1 MKKLFISILIIII
14 SACNLQAQVTKAPA
28 YPLIT
33 HDPYFSIWSFNDTL
47 YNAPTKHWTGINHSL
62 TGFIKVDGKTYRFM
76 GSEDALFKD
85 VLPAADVNNYPVK
98 YTETKPTGEW
108 TLPAFYDGD
117 WKTGLAPFG
126 ADKGGGAPNTAWT
139 SDNLYTRRVFD
150 LKESDLKKL
159 YLKMDHDD
167 NVHVYLN
174 GKLVYEK
181 NGWTDN
187 RYNIIPLADSVLQF
201 LKQKNNVLAI
211 HVENTA
217 GGQWLDAGLVTDAEK
232 IEQAIPTAI
241 QTGLLVTA
249 TQTKYHFTCG
259 QVDLAVT
266 FTSPLLMNDLQ
277 LLSRPIS
284 YITFDVKSND
294 HKLHNAEIL
303 INTSSNLS
311 VNTPNQQVIAQPV
324 KVNGL
329 KVLQVG
335 TTAQPILQ
343 KKGDNVRIDWG
354 YLYVAAPDNGAK
366 QGIVPL
372 EKSTE
377 DWGAIKSST
386 LPVTGKSLALG
397 TLLSFKNTGDKISSQ
412 YMMLGYDDIS
422 SINYFNTPLHAYWNT
437 KGDKSFNDLLVQA
450 KAEYS
455 SIMNLCLLFDS
466 ALYHN
471 AVHAGGEEYARL
483 CIMAYRQAIAA
494 HKLVESPQGDLLFL
508 SKENF
513 SNGSI
518 HTVDVTYPS
527 APLFLLYN
535 TNLAKGLLNGIF
547 YYSESGNWTKP
558 FAAHDLGTYPIATGQ
573 TYGEDMPVEESGNM
587 IILAA
592 AIAKEDGNANY
603 AKQHWKTLTTWVE
616 YLARE
621 GFDPANQ
628 LCTDD
633 FAGHLARNANLSV
646 KAIVAIGAYAQMAES
661 LGEKSTAEKYGAMAK
676 EMATKWEKMAADGDH
691 YALTFDA
698 KNTWSQKYNLVWD
711 KLLNLHLFPAAVYEK
726 EVAYYLTKQEKF
738 GLPLDSRKTYTKSD
752 WILWT
757 ATLAGNIDDFKSF
770 VHPVYQYATETPTR
784 VPLSDWHETTTGE
797 QVGFQARSVV
807 GGYFIKLLE
816 QQWNNK

>member
-1 MKKLFISILIIII
+1 MKKQIIASFSLLIFIVS
-14 SACNLQAQVTKAPA
+14 LQAQVTKAPA

-47 YNAPTKHWTGINHSL
+47 YNAPTKHWTGVNHSL
-62 TGFIKVDGKTYRFM
+62 TGFIKVDGKPYRFM
-76 GSEDALFKD
+76 GSEDASFKD
-85 VLPAADVNNYPVK
+85 VLPAADVNNYQVK
-98 YTETKPTGEW
+98 YTETKPSGEW
-108 TLPAFYDGD
+108 TLPAFDDGD

-150 LKESDLKKL
+150 LKESGLKKL

-174 GKLVYEK
+174 GKLVYERK
-181 NGWTDN
+181 GWTDN
-187 RYNIIPLADSVLQF
+187 RYNIISLEDSVLHL

-232 IEQAIPTAI
+232 MQQAIPAAI
-241 QTGLLVTA
+241 QTGLIVTA
-249 TQTKYHFTCG
+249 TQTKYHFSCG

-266 FTSPLLMNDLQ
+266 FTSPLLLNDLQ

-294 HKLHNAEIL
+294 QRVHNAEIL
-303 INTSSNLS
+303 INASSNLS
-311 VNTPNQQVIAQPV
+311 VNTPSQEVIAKPV

-329 KVLQVG
+329 QVLQAG
-335 TTAQPILQ
+335 TTAQPVLQ

-354 YLYVAAPDNGAK
+354 YLYVATNSVDAK
-366 QGIVPL
+366 QGIIPFD
-372 EKSTE
+372 KSTE
-377 DWGAIKSST
+377 AWGALKTALS
-386 LPVTGKSLALG
+386 PVTGKSLSLS
-397 TLLSFKNTGDKISSQ
+397 TVLSFKNAGDQISSQ

-422 SINYFNTPLHAYWNT
+422 SINYFNTPLHAYWNRD
-437 KGDKSFNDLLVQA
+437 GDKDFGELLQKA
-450 KAEYS
+450 NAEYS
-455 SIMNLCLLFDS
+455 TTMNKCFLFDS
-466 ALYHN
+466 NMYQN
-471 AVHAGGEEYARL
+471 SMHAGGEEYARL

-494 HKLVESPQGDLLFL
+494 HKLVLSPQGDLLFL

-535 TNLAKGLLNGIF
+535 PDLVKGLLNGIF
-547 YYSESGNWTKP
+547 YYSESGKWTKP

-592 AIAKEDGNANY
+592 AIAKAEGNANY
-603 AKQHWKTLTTWVE
+603 AKQHWKTITTWAE
-616 YLARE
+616 YLASE

-646 KAIVAIGAYAQMAES
+646 KAIVALGAYAQMAMM
-661 LGEKSTAEKYGAMAK
+661 LGEKSTAEKYDEMAK
-676 EMATKWEKMAADGDH
+676 EMAKKWEALAADGDH

-698 KNTWSQKYNLVWD
+698 KDTWSQKYNLVWD
-711 KLLNLHLFPAAVYEK
+711 KLLDLHLFPDEVYAK
-726 EVAYYLTKQEKF
+726 EDCVLSNQTTKIWF
-738 GLPLDSRKTYTKSD
+738 
-752 WILWT
+752 
-757 ATLAGNIDDFKSF
+757 AT
-770 VHPVYQYATETPTR
+770 
-784 VPLSDWHETTTGE
+784 
-797 QVGFQARSVV
+797 
-807 GGYFIKLLE
+807 
-816 QQWNNK
+816 